1 MLQRLATQQLTSRL
15 ETYPAVTILGPRQCG
30 KTTLARSLGG
40 RYFDLEREQ
49 ERLRLEVEWDAVVAG
64 QELAIFDE
72 AQNWPGLFNRLRSAI
87 DEDRARSGR
96 FLLLGSVSPALMV
109 NVSESL
115 AGRLSLLELT
125 PFLAPE
131 LPGTSHNDL
140 WCFGGFP
147 NGGILRASDYPQW
160 QKDYLGNLVQRDLP
174 LWGLRNA
181 PETTARLLRMLAA
194 MQGQTW
200 NASQI
205 GQSMGMS
212 HKEVNHYLDYLAGV
226 FLIRRLEPYFV
237 NIGKRLVKTPKIYWR
252 DTGLLHSLL
261 NVPNAEVLLDQ
272 PWVGASWE
280 GFVIEQTIST
290 LAVAGKHFQPYFFR
304 TSDQYEIDLV
314 LDFGAE
320 LWAVEI
326 KLTSS
331 PTLDEIERLNRNA
344 DLINAKRRFFI
355 SKTKEF
361 ISGGNVTSCGL
372 DAFLKILLA

>member
-1 MLQRLATQQLTSRL
+1 MLERSAKQLLISRL
-15 ETYPAVTILGPRQCG
+15 KSYPAAAILGPRQCG
-30 KTTLARSLGG
+30 KTTLARALGA
-40 RYFDLEREQ
+40 RYFDLEQ
-49 ERLRLEVEWDAVVAG
+49 ERDRFRLELEWDSVVG
-64 QELAIFDE
+64 DQGLVVFDE
-72 AQNWPGLFNRLRSAI
+72 AQNWPELFNRLRGAI
-87 DEDRARSGR
+87 DADRGRNGR
-96 FLLLGSVSPALMV
+96 FLLLGSVAPALMQ

-131 LPGTSHNDL
+131 LPPGSSDRL
-140 WCFGGFP
+140 WFFGGFP
-147 NGGILRASDYPQW
+147 SGGILRAADYPQW

-174 LWGLRNA
+174 LWGLRGT
-181 PETTARLLRMLAA
+181 PETTSRLLRMLAA
-194 MQGQTW
+194 LQSQTW

-212 HKEVNHYLDYLAGV
+212 HKEVNRYLDYLTGA
-226 FLIRRLEPYFV
+226 FLIRRLEPYFT
-237 NIGKRLVKTPKIYWR
+237 NIGKRLVKTPKVYWR

-261 NVPNAEVLLDQ
+261 NVPTPGALLDQ

-280 GFVIEQTIST
+280 GFVIEQTLST

-314 LDFGAE
+314 LDFGNE

-331 PTLDEIERLNRNA
+331 PTVDEARRLNRVA
-344 DLINAKRRFFI
+344 DLIQAKRRFFV
-355 SKTKEF
+355 SRAKECVA
-361 ISGGNVTSCGL
+361 SDSLTSCGL
-372 DAFLKILLA
+372 DRFLALLRE